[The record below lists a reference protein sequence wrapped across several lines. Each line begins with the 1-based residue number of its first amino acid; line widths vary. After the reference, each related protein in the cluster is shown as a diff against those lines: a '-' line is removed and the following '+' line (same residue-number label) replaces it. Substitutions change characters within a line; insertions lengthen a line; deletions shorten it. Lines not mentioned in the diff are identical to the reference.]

1 LAETYD
7 RDLADIFAVQD
18 EIVRMVASRVGAEIV
33 FRRPLTGGRAR
44 LSALEYALK
53 ARPFLRQFTPE
64 GTEQARLLNL
74 KAIEADPT
82 SPVGYVGLAFTY
94 VRERN
99 SGWTKL
105 SPEKSLEQAR
115 EAAEKALELDPN
127 YYDAHFAMAY
137 VHVQAGEQAQAIA
150 RFERSIE
157 LNPSATNVMASLSEP
172 LIYAGRVDEAIEL
185 LHRAMRLDPHHP
197 GWFNWNLA
205 WAQWT
210 VGDCDTALA
219 TILSMAK
226 IPNMAR
232 RMLANIYVCLGR
244 QEEAEAAIAKLLENR
259 PGYTIA
265 DVRRAMQAKYAG
277 PDMERYID
285 GLRIAGLPE

>member
-1 LAETYD
+1 
-7 RDLADIFAVQD
+7 
-18 EIVRMVASRVGAEIV
+18 
-33 FRRPLTGGRAR
+33 
-44 LSALEYALK
+44 
-53 ARPFLRQFTPE
+53 
-64 GTEQARLLNL
+64 
-74 KAIEADPT
+74 
-82 SPVGYVGLAFTY
+82 
-94 VRERN
+94 
-99 SGWTKL
+99 
-105 SPEKSLEQAR
+105 
-115 EAAEKALELDPN
+115 
-127 YYDAHFAMAY
+127 
-137 VHVQAGEQAQAIA
+137 
-150 RFERSIE
+150 

-172 LIYAGRVDEAIEL
+172 LIYAGRVEEAIEL
-185 LHRAMRLDPHHP
+185 LQRAMRLDPHHP